1 MVLRKNANE
10 EIRVE
15 NLSWSQPDLNQRPS
29 DYESPA
35 LTTELWGDLK
45 SGWNYREKPSSRLE
59 AEDYSVNY

>member
-1 MVLRKNANE
+1 M
-10 EIRVE
+10 
-15 NLSWSQPDLNQRPS
+15 NQRPS